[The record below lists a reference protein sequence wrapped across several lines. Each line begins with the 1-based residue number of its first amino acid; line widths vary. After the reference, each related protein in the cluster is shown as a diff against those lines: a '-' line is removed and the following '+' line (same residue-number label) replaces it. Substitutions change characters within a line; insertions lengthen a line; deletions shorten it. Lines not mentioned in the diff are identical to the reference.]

1 MTFIGTAAWS
11 ITKSSAHRFAADG
24 SSLTRYAS
32 VFDGVEINSSFY
44 KKHKPETWQRWAASV
59 PERFRFAVKVSKRVT
74 HELRLTNA
82 EADFDM
88 FLQDVR
94 LLGDRLGPILLQLPP
109 TLKFDEDVA
118 AGFFDHVR
126 EVFDGRVV
134 IEPRHRSWADAAAS
148 QLLAHHGIVRVI
160 ADPAVMEPEGQE
172 QGDFLYL
179 RLHGSPKIYYSEYD
193 GERIRFYSRLL
204 AHAPADSWCIFDNT
218 ASGAAL
224 INALELLDTMNENA
238 PARAGASSN
247 HRKAEAQNL

>member
-11 ITKSSAHRFAADG
+11 ITRSSAHRFATEG

-59 PERFRFAVKVSKRVT
+59 PDRFRFAVKVSKRVT
-74 HELRLTNA
+74 HELRLKNA

-88 FLQDVR
+88 FLHDVR

-109 TLKFDEDVA
+109 TLTFDEDVA
-118 AGFFDHVR
+118 SGFFDHVR
-126 EVFDGRVV
+126 KVFDGRVV

-148 QLLAHHGIVRVI
+148 QLLAHHGIVRVV
-160 ADPAVMEPEGQE
+160 ADPAVMEREGE
-172 QGDFLYL
+172 AQGGFLYL

-193 GERIRFYSRLL
+193 DERIRVYARLL
-204 AHAPADSWCIFDNT
+204 AQAPADSWCIFDNT

-224 INALELLDTMNENA
+224 VNALEMLDIMNEDA
-238 PARAGASSN
+238 PARADASN
-247 HRKAEAQNL
+247 HRKAAAQNL